1 MKLRTLEE
9 KLTWIFDVFDK
20 DCGGFID
27 KAELHDIVH
36 GLFCMAGIEA
46 PEEVLVARS
55 EGSLYVF
62 SSYNCHQERGN

>member
-1 MKLRTLEE
+1 M
-9 KLTWIFDVFDK
+9 TWIFDVFDK

-55 EGSLYVF
+55 EVSLYVF
-62 SSYNCHQERGN
+62 SSYNYHQERGN